1 MLTRNRTEDMIA
13 LLLKE
18 PKVLEKL
25 SKFKHPNLQNLI
37 TWFRD
42 SFGNIIIVIEFK
54 EGKTLDKFVKEK
66 TKGGKLMELETL
78 VKIFC

>member
-1 MLTRNRTEDMIA
+1 MLTSNRSEDMVT

-25 SKFKHPNLQNLI
+25 SKYKHPNLQNLV

-42 SFGNIIIVIEFK
+42 SFGNIIIVLEFRD
-54 EGKTLDKFVKEK
+54 GKTLDKFV
-66 TKGGKLMELETL
+66 
-78 VKIFC
+78 

>member
-1 MLTRNRTEDMIA
+1 MLTRNHSEDMIA

-42 SFGNIIIVIEFK
+42 SFGNIIIVIEFRD
-54 EGKTLDKFVKEK
+54 GKSLDNFV
-66 TKGGKLMELETL
+66 
-78 VKIFC
+78 

>member
-1 MLTRNRTEDMIA
+1 MLTRNHSEDMIA

-25 SKFKHPNLQNLI
+25 SKFNHPNLQNLV

-42 SFGNIIIVIEFK
+42 SIGNIIIVIEVRD
-54 EGKTLDKFVKEK
+54 GKTLH
-66 TKGGKLMELETL
+66 KL
-78 VKIFC
+78 V

>member
-1 MLTRNRTEDMIA
+1 MLTENRNEETIT

-18 PKVLEKL
+18 PKTLEKL

-42 SFGNIIIVIEFK
+42 SSESIIIVIEFRD
-54 EGKTLDKFVKEK
+54 GKSLA
-66 TKGGKLMELETL
+66 EL
-78 VKIFC
+78 V

>member
-18 PKVLEKL
+18 TKVLEKL

-42 SFGNIIIVIEFK
+42 SFGNIIIVIEFRD
-54 EGKTLDKFVKEK
+54 GKSLDNFV
-66 TKGGKLMELETL
+66 
-78 VKIFC
+78 

>member
-1 MLTRNRTEDMIA
+1 MLTENRNEETIT

-18 PKVLEKL
+18 PKTLERL

-42 SFGNIIIVIEFK
+42 KDGSIIIVIEFRD
-54 EGKTLDKFVKEK
+54 GKILDQFV
-66 TKGGKLMELETL
+66 
-78 VKIFC
+78 

>member
-1 MLTRNRTEDMIA
+1 MLTRKHSEETIN

-18 PKVLEKL
+18 PKTLQKL

-42 SFGNIIIVIEFK
+42 KDANIIIIIEFRN
-54 EGKTLDKFVKEK
+54 GKTL
-66 TKGGKLMELETL
+66 
-78 VKIFC
+78 

>member
-1 MLTRNRTEDMIA
+1 MLTKNRTEDMIA

-25 SKFKHPNLQNLI
+25 SKFNHPNLQNLI

-42 SFGNIIIVIEFK
+42 SFGNIIIVIEFRD
-54 EGKTLDKFVKEK
+54 G
-66 TKGGKLMELETL
+66 
-78 VKIFC
+78 